1 MAQSYKLFLL
11 MPTRCQP
18 PRGEAAGGCRMT
30 LRYPDLRDWLVAR
43 NRRWLSR
50 FVAGAGERGG

>member
-1 MAQSYKLFLL
+1 
-11 MPTRCQP
+11 
-18 PRGEAAGGCRMT
+18 MT
-30 LRYPDLRDWLVAR
+30 LRYPDLCDWLVAR